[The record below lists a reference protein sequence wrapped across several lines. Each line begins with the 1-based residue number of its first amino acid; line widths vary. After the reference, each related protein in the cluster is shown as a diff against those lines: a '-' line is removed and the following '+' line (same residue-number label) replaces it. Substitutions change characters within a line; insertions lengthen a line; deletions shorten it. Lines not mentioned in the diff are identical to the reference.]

1 MTKGQPPAVPA
12 KRRII
17 MKIAAAYDNGKIFQ
31 HFGETRYFK
40 VYETNNGTI
49 TGAEIVSAGDASHAA
64 LVDFLSALGAD
75 ALICG
80 GMGERAFRLL
90 EEAGIKVYGGV
101 QGDAD
106 RAVND
111 LLADRLIFDPL
122 VYVGHKCGCPK

>member
-1 MTKGQPPAVPA
+1 
-12 KRRII
+12 

-31 HFGETRYFK
+31 HFGETKYFK
-40 VYETNNGTI
+40 VYETDNGTV

-64 LVDFLSALGAD
+64 LVGFLSALGAD

-90 EEAGIKVYGGV
+90 EGAGIRVYGGV

-106 RAVND
+106 SAVND
-111 LLADRLIFDPL
+111 LLADRLIFNPL